1 MTGVVL
7 ADVDGAGGIGRRRI
21 RIRVATFGRSTF
33 SRSHNLP
40 IGTDRCRCWHFAL
53 PIGHGVAP
61 ANVSRHQQ
69 HVMMMI
75 SFVTRPRKTR
85 TWHLARTLLSL
96 FRLCFFFTAHDTLVQ
111 ALLCCDFVFLR
122 NETFGA
128 KQSARRPQPHRT
140 GSFKETEGPLAATLS
155 KRAPPRGRRGLE
167 ETSPCAKLSIYR
179 SSGAERKTKKKK
191 KNIFFL
197 SQEIP
202 ESDAKHTLYNSTTTL
217 VFFFFSFYKG

>member
-191 KNIFFL
+191 EYFFFVARYSGIGRKTHVVQL
-197 SQEIP
+197 HYYSCV
-202 ESDAKHTLYNSTTTL
+202 L
-217 VFFFFSFYKG
+217 FFFFL